1 MADNNTVSVG
11 LDIGTTKIAVMV
23 GRGKADGSLEII
35 GVGQSPSTGV
45 SKGAIQN
52 ISKTISGIRD
62 AVAQAEQTS
71 GIKIDKVTVGIAGQ
85 YIRSVRQTDYIT
97 RENPLRV
104 IDQTDIDRLTERVLK
119 MPLSE
124 HERIIHVLPQ
134 EYKVDAESG
143 ILEPIGMS
151 GQRLEATFHVIIG
164 QVGPLLNV
172 KRCVEGAGL
181 RLCGLKLE
189 PIASADATLTDE
201 EKEAGVVLVDIGGGT
216 TDMVVYRDNLVRY
229 SAVVP
234 YGGKMVTGDIKEACS
249 ILGRYAEKLKIQFGS
264 TWPGANLDTDIV
276 SIPVIQGLPP
286 KEISM
291 KALSRVIYARM
302 DEILDE
308 INAEIANYRQVE
320 PRKSLIGGVVIT
332 GGGALLKHLPQ
343 FVSFKTQMSC
353 RVGSPNIYLSEENRE
368 YLTSPTYATCVGLV
382 LSGLEE
388 QAAEETPSVEEQI
401 VQSSVDML
409 EKETVEL
416 PIDEVLS
423 EMHLSA
429 TSGNDPQ
436 GRHEPTFSSYGQQVQ
451 DRETISSEA
460 DPQALRQTLNIR
472 VERTPDP
479 EQDEEDEQERIP
491 AASASD
497 EKDKPAEKNRKKEKK
512 EWDKKLEQTIIKF
525 LRKIE

>member
-1 MADNNTVSVG
+1 MTDNAAISVG
-11 LDIGTTKIAVMV
+11 LDIGTTKIAVMA
-23 GRGKADGSLEII
+23 GRRKADGSVEII

-52 ISKTISGIRD
+52 ISKTISGIRE
-62 AVAQAEQTS
+62 AVSQAERTA

-97 RENPLRV
+97 RENPQRV
-104 IDQTDIDRLTERVLK
+104 IDQSDIDRLTERVLK

-134 EYKVDAESG
+134 EYKVDSDAG
-143 ILEPIGMS
+143 ILEPVGMS
-151 GQRLEATFHVIIG
+151 GQRLEASFHVIIG

-181 RLCGLKLE
+181 HLAGLKLE

-229 SAVVP
+229 SAVIP
-234 YGGKMVTGDIKEACS
+234 YGGKMVTNDIKEACS
-249 ILGRYAEKLKIQFGS
+249 ILSRYAEKLKIQFGS

-276 SIPVIQGLPP
+276 SIPVIQGLPA

-302 DEILDE
+302 DEILDD
-308 INAEIANYRQVE
+308 INLEIANYRQIE
-320 PRKSLIGGVVIT
+320 PNKSLIGGVVIT

-353 RVGSPNIYLSEENRE
+353 RVGSPNIYLAEENRE
-368 YLTSPTYATCVGLV
+368 YLTSPLYATCVGLV
-382 LSGLEE
+382 LAGLGEQTGEE
-388 QAAEETPSVEEQI
+388 DPTVEEQM

-423 EMHLSA
+423 EMHFGTTGASQ
-429 TSGNDPQ
+429 PQ
-436 GRHEPTFSSYGQQVQ
+436 PES
-451 DRETISSEA
+451 SSEPA
-460 DPQALRQTLNIR
+460 VEGVSETVLQTPQAQPRPEDSLRQTVSVR
-472 VERTPDP
+472 VESTEGP
-479 EQDEEDEQERIP
+479 ETDELDAEKESGKVAAP
-491 AASASD
+491 AAV
-497 EKDKPAEKNRKKEKK
+497 EKNRKKDKK
-512 EWDKKLEQTIIKF
+512 EWDKRLEETIFKF
-525 LRKIE
+525 LKRIE

>member
-1 MADNNTVSVG
+1 MADNTTVSGG
-11 LDIGTTKIAVMV
+11 LDIGTTKVAVMA
-23 GRGKADGSLEII
+23 GRRKADGSVEII

-52 ISKTISGIRD
+52 ISKTISAIRD
-62 AVAQAEQTS
+62 AVSQAERTA
-71 GIKIDKVTVGIAGQ
+71 GIRIDKVTVGIAGQ

-97 RENPLRV
+97 RENPQRV
-104 IDQTDIDRLTERVLK
+104 IDQSDIDRLTERVLK

-124 HERIIHVLPQ
+124 HERIIDVLPQ

-143 ILEPIGMS
+143 ILEPVGMS
-151 GQRLEATFHVIIG
+151 GQRLEASFHVIIG
-164 QVGPLLNV
+164 QIAPLLNV

-181 RLCGLKLE
+181 HLAGLKLE
-189 PIASADATLTDE
+189 PIASGGATLTDE

-229 SAVVP
+229 SAVIP
-234 YGGKMVTGDIKEACS
+234 YGGKMVTNDIKEACS

-276 SIPVIQGLPP
+276 SIPVIQGLPA

-291 KALSRVIYARM
+291 KSLSRVIYARM
-302 DEILDE
+302 DEILDD
-308 INAEIANYRQVE
+308 INLEIANYRQIE
-320 PRKSLIGGVVIT
+320 PNKSLIGGVVIT

-353 RVGSPNIYLSEENRE
+353 RVGSPNIYLAEENRE
-368 YLTSPTYATCVGLV
+368 YLTSPVYATCVGLV
-382 LSGLEE
+382 LAGLDERTAGEE
-388 QAAEETPSVEEQI
+388 PTVEEQM

-423 EMHLSA
+423 EMHLTTA
-429 TSGNDPQ
+429 ETPQ
-436 GRHEPTFSSYGQQVQ
+436 PS
-451 DRETISSEA
+451 RETPQADDAPAEPVSQDPAPQPRPADSLQQTVSVRVESTDSPEA
-460 DPQALRQTLNIR
+460 DDAEAEKEAEKAPA
-472 VERTPDP
+472 PDP
-479 EQDEEDEQERIP
+479 
-491 AASASD
+491 AG
-497 EKDKPAEKNRKKEKK
+497 KTRKKDKK
-512 EWDKKLEQTIIKF
+512 EWDKRLEETIIRF
-525 LRKIE
+525 LKKIE